1 MITFEQK
8 LVSVII
14 PVYNG
19 ARFLGEA
26 INNVLKQDYQPLEII
41 VVDDGSTDNTGKVAA
56 KFQDVIHYI
65 YQPNTGPSAARNC
78 GLKAVQ
84 GEFITFLDVDDL
96 WSEDK
101 LKVQTDYLV
110 NNPNIGIVQGLIQQ
124 MVLLD
129 KNQESQPLF
138 KPIYQPYQF
147 INLGSAVYRKSV
159 FKKIG
164 FFDETL
170 KYGEDVDWFIRAWE
184 NGVSKVVL
192 EEVSLFYR
200 KHNNN
205 MTEGKNLVHLG
216 FVRIFKKHLDR
227 LRKSEELSKSR
238 LSEIPI
244 HKYLGSS
251 PEVPKI
257 V

>member
-1 MITFEQK
+1 MVTYEQK
-8 LVSVII
+8 LVTVII

-19 ARFLGEA
+19 EQFLAEA
-26 INNVLKQDYQPLEII
+26 INHVLRQDYQPLEII

-56 KFQDVIHYI
+56 KFQDIIHYI
-65 YQPNTGPSAARNC
+65 YQQNAGPSAARNC
-78 GLKAVQ
+78 GLKAAQ
-84 GEFITFLDVDDL
+84 GDLITFLDVDDL
-96 WSEDK
+96 WSEGK
-101 LKVQTDYLV
+101 LKVQTEYLV
-110 NNPNIGIVQGLIQQ
+110 NHPDIGIVQGLIQQ

-129 KNQESQPLF
+129 INQGAQPLF

-147 INLGSAVYRKSV
+147 INLGSGVYRKSV
-159 FKKIG
+159 FEKIG

-184 NGVSKVVL
+184 NGISKVVL

-200 KHNNN
+200 QHNNN
-205 MTEGKNLVHLG
+205 MTKGQNLVNLG

-227 LRKSEELSKSR
+227 LRKSEESSRMLLSKM
-238 LSEIPI
+238 PI

-251 PEVPKI
+251 PEAPRI